1 MKHHADV
8 NDTLRSEGVDAV
20 RQRHD
25 QAWSKRKPE
34 LPKPPQVLPP
44 PTDPMAVA
52 RKFVE
57 HCCLHY
63 GETGELT
70 LRCWQGAWWAWRTT
84 HWTEVEE
91 REVRSLLYAFTEHAL
106 YYTSNGSLSSW
117 LPTRRKIGDLLEA
130 LCVPLLLS
138 NNVDQPCWLDH
149 RDIAGPVVATTNGL
163 LDVSTR
169 TLHPHSPMFFNVTS
183 VPFAYD
189 PGAPPPRR
197 WLDFLDQLWPQE
209 PDAIAVLGEWYG
221 YVVSGRLDLHKILLM
236 VGPTRGGK
244 GVIARV
250 LSAMIGKR
258 NVSGPTL
265 HSLGGDFGLAPL
277 IGKSLALISDAR
289 FVGKNS
295 GIVVERLLSIS
306 GEDTLTV
313 NIKYREQWSGKL
325 PCRLHVISNEL
336 PRLGDASTAVIGRI
350 VLLPLTRSWLS
361 KEDHGLES
369 ALLAELPGIL
379 NWSLAGLERLTFTN
393 KNRFTV
399 VAAADEA
406 VTAMRDLSSPVGA
419 FVRERCKTGGKEMVE
434 VNKLYAGYKNW
445 CEDNE
450 HPKSTKQVFGRD
462 LRAVVPSIRV
472 VQPGTVDRSR
482 HYVGLS
488 LREGTADA
496 DTLC

>member
-1 MKHHADV
+1 MTRKPD
-8 NDTLRSEGVDAV
+8 VDAELE
-20 RQRHD
+20 RIRRE
-25 QAWSKRKPE
+25 RKARE
-34 LPKPPQVLPP
+34 ADSGSGKGKGKGKQLSSGVLPP

-57 HCCLHY
+57 HCCLY
-63 GETGELT
+63 NGAAGELT
-70 LRCWQGAWWAWRTT
+70 LRCWQGGWWEWRTT
-84 HWTEVEE
+84 HWTEIEE
-91 REVRSLLYAFTEHAL
+91 RKVRALLYAFTEHAL
-106 YYTSNGSLSSW
+106 YDAGKGGLAPW

-130 LCVPLLLS
+130 LSVPLLLS
-138 NNVDQPCWLDH
+138 NEFEQPCWLDH

-163 LDVSTR
+163 LDISTR

-189 PGAPPPRR
+189 PLAPKPRR
-197 WLDFLDQLWPQE
+197 WLAFLDALWPQE

-221 YVVSGRLDLHKILLM
+221 YIVSGRLDLHKILLM

-244 GVIARV
+244 GVTARV

-258 NVSGPTL
+258 NVCGPTL
-265 HSLGGDFGLAPL
+265 NSLGGDFGLAPL
-277 IGKSLALISDAR
+277 IGKSLAVISDAR
-289 FVGKNS
+289 FVGKSS
-295 GIVVERLLSIS
+295 GVVVERLLSIS
-306 GEDTLTV
+306 EDTLTV
-313 NIKYREQWSGKL
+313 NIKYREQWTGKL

-350 VLLPLTRSWLS
+350 VLLPLTRSWLG
-361 KEDHGLES
+361 KEDHDLEA

-406 VTAMRDLSSPVGA
+406 VTAMRDLASPVGA
-419 FVRERCKTGGKEMVE
+419 FVRERCEIGADRKVE
-434 VNKLYAGYKNW
+434 VGALYDVYKKW

-450 HPKSTKQVFGRD
+450 HPKSSKQIFGRD
-462 LRAVVPSIRV
+462 LRAVVQSIRIA
-472 VQPGTVDRSR
+472 QSGTADRVR
-482 HYVGLS
+482 QYLGLS
-488 LREGTADA
+488 LREGADAA
-496 DTLC
+496 DTLV